1 MQELMRDPAFLTA
14 LATLATMLI
23 RWWIDQGE
31 KDEDRKEKAEIKQGV
46 VAVAEVAKNSHEEV
60 IKELKENTQL
70 SRDAFTESN
79 GMNLKI
85 LELRRDLA
93 NALKQLEAAK
103 TAKPSDIHVTLQA
116 APETP
121 KET

>member
-23 RWWIDQGE
+23 RWWIEQGE
-31 KDEDRKEKAEIKQGV
+31 KEEIRKGV
-46 VAVAEVAKNSHEEV
+46 EAVADVTKTSHEEV